1 MRAEAGPLAD
11 TDKQLEDILKHL
23 EESERGGRALE
34 MAPTDRASVLEAVT
48 HYASEF
54 IAALPR
60 RKAYEEAG
68 YERSGADAGLD
79 LHEGP
84 ADISEILAY
93 IRERVDSTGL
103 NPASGGHLGYIPGG
117 GIPEAALGDYLAGV
131 TNRYAGTFYAS
142 PGAVRMEN
150 AMVQWSGRL
159 VGYGQGF
166 GGNIASGGS
175 MANLIAIATARS
187 VKGIRGKDLER
198 TVVYLSGQAHHSL
211 GKGLR
216 IAGLGECIVRKVA
229 VDGHF
234 RMDAAALKA
243 QLEADA
249 SAGLRPFLLIANA
262 GSTDVGAVDP
272 LDALADLSAKHHLW
286 LHVDAAYG
294 GYFLLT
300 GHGKRMMAGIQRAD
314 SVVMDPHKGL
324 FLPYGT
330 GIVLVK
336 EVRHLLQAHSY
347 EANYMQDAQEQTLEH
362 SPAELSPELSKH
374 FRGMRMWLPL
384 KLHGIAPFRAALEEK
399 LWLTRYFHLQVVR
412 LGFET
417 TPEPDLS
424 VMAYRYVPASGDADA
439 FNKAMAQAVQ
449 QDGRVFISTTQLN
462 GQFWLR
468 LAVLSFRTHR
478 REVDILLEQLER
490 YVQEH
495 GRY

>member
-1 MRAEAGPLAD
+1 MAEQAAPTTG
-11 TDKQLEDILKHL
+11 TDLEL
-23 EESERGGRALE
+23 EEILRHLAESAQAGRALE
-34 MAPTDRASVLEAVT
+34 MPPGDRAEVLEAVNR
-48 HYASEF
+48 YASEF
-54 IAALPR
+54 IGALPK
-60 RKAYEEAG
+60 RKAFETEG
-68 YERSGADAGLD
+68 YERSAADAGFE

-84 ADISEILAY
+84 GDIAGILSF
-93 IRERVDSTGL
+93 IRQRVDSTGL

-117 GIPEAALGDYLAGV
+117 GIPEAALGDYLAGI

-159 VGYGQGF
+159 VGYDKGF
-166 GGNIASGGS
+166 GGNLASGGS

-187 VKGIRGKDLER
+187 AKGIKGKDLER
-198 TVVYLSGQAHHSL
+198 TVVYLSDQAHHSL

-229 VDGHF
+229 VDARY
-234 RMDAAALKA
+234 RMDPAALKA
-243 QLEADA
+243 QVEADA
-249 SAGLRPFLLIANA
+249 AAGLQPFLLIANA

-272 LDALADLSAKHHLW
+272 LDALADLAAQHNLW

-300 GHGKRMMAGIQRAD
+300 AHGKHMMTGIERAD

-336 EVRHLLQAHSY
+336 DVRHLLQAHSY

-399 LWLTRYFHLQVVR
+399 LWLTRYFHHRITR
-412 LGFET
+412 LGFQA
-417 TPEPDLS
+417 TPAPDLS
-424 VMAYRYVPASGDADA
+424 VMAYRYVPANGDADA
-439 FNKAMAQAVQ
+439 FNKAMAHAVQ
-449 QDGRVFISTTQLN
+449 QDGRVFISTTLLN

-468 LAVLSFRTHR
+468 LAVLSFRTHK
-478 REVDILLEQLER
+478 REIDILLEQLER

-495 GRY
+495 

>member
-1 MRAEAGPLAD
+1 MPEQAEPLAD
-11 TDKQLEDILKHL
+11 TDDQLGNILKHL
-23 EESERGGRALE
+23 AEAERQGHKLE
-34 MAPTDRASVLEAVT
+34 MAPAERAEVLEAVT
-48 HYASEF
+48 RYASEF
-54 IAALPR
+54 IGAMPD
-60 RKAYEEAG
+60 RKAFEASG
-68 YERSGADAGLD
+68 YERT
-79 LHEGP
+79 P
-84 ADISEILAY
+84 ADRGFELEETPGDIAGMLTF
-93 IRERVDSTGL
+93 IRERVDTTGL

-117 GIPEAALGDYLAGV
+117 GIPEAALGDYLAGI

-150 AMVQWSGRL
+150 AMVQWSGQL
-159 VGYGQGF
+159 VGYGKGF
-166 GGNIASGGS
+166 GGVMASGGS
-175 MANLIAIATARS
+175 LANLIAIATARAA
-187 VKGIRGKDLER
+187 KGIKGRDLER
-198 TVVYLSGQAHHSL
+198 TVVYLSEQAHHSL

-216 IAGLGECIVRKVA
+216 ITGLGECIVRKVP
-229 VDGHF
+229 VDARF
-234 RMDAAALKA
+234 RMDPEALQA
-243 QLEADA
+243 QVEADKA
-249 SAGLRPFLLIANA
+249 AGLHPFLLIANA

-272 LDALADLSAKHHLW
+272 LNTLADLAAQHKLW
-286 LHVDAAYG
+286 MHVDAAYG

-300 GHGKRMMAGIQRAD
+300 EHGMHMMAGIHRAD

-336 EVRHLLQAHSY
+336 DVRHLLQAHSY

-399 LWLTRYFHLQVVR
+399 LWLTRYFHHRIAQ

-417 TPEPDLS
+417 TPAPDLS

-439 FNKAMAQAVQ
+439 FNKAMAHAVQ
-449 QDGRVFISTTQLN
+449 QEGRVFISTTLLH

-468 LAVLSFRTHR
+468 LAVLSFRTHK

-490 YVQEH
+490 YVKEH
-495 GRY
+495 GR